1 MATSLGL
8 SQNLSFCRLLLSK
21 LSLEW
26 HISKDLLLSLEFLP
40 FQRKKTLLSTV
51 PAVSSLQLISWAK
64 SRLPGLLAWHHT
76 GAGLNFLFRKVFSE
90 FLFLR
95 FQKKKC
101 MLGKYL
107 NCQAMLYSHVEMWRG
122 KKRSRNTFLEALA
135 NYPMTAVTI
144 SEAQRELD
152 ELCIS
157 TEMEKAA
164 PHQPWFKSSFFWD
177 SNDLKWYPMKATS
190 RNTPP

>member
-1 MATSLGL
+1 
-8 SQNLSFCRLLLSK
+8 
-21 LSLEW
+21 
-26 HISKDLLLSLEFLP
+26 
-40 FQRKKTLLSTV
+40 
-51 PAVSSLQLISWAK
+51 
-64 SRLPGLLAWHHT
+64 
-76 GAGLNFLFRKVFSE
+76 
-90 FLFLR
+90 
-95 FQKKKC
+95 

-164 PHQPWFKSSFFWD
+164 PHLVQVFLLG
-177 SNDLKWYPMKATS
+177 LK
-190 RNTPP
+190 